1 MEKVEIDIL
10 SICSPTQTHEKIFNE
25 ACERGVKKIWLEKP
39 SSINS
44 TSIQRMIDK
53 KNKHGIDVYVNYF
66 RRYEKGFIKVK
77 KELAEEALIVAGDL
91 NLRWN
96 DPEDRS
102 LLESFKKDLGLTD
115 PLKGM
120 QAEKGWQIL
129 DYILYRNGKS
139 TNLEVLKKGEDL
151 TFQKNLKPLSDHP
164 ALYIKLLIN

>member
-1 MEKVEIDIL
+1 MLHGKLGEHGISEELIAWLEDVVPDKVPPSNCTIEDVRYLQGQRHVVNLIKTTYDV
-10 SICSPTQTHEKIFNE
+10 STQTEDFS
-25 ACERGVKKIWLEKP
+25 GD
-39 SSINS
+39 
-44 TSIQRMIDK
+44 SIQILT
-53 KNKHGIDVYVNYF
+53 
-66 RRYEKGFIKVK
+66 KVK

-102 LLESFKKDLGLTD
+102 LLESFKKDLGLID
-115 PLKGM
+115 PLKGV

-164 ALYIKLLIN
+164 ALYIKLLID